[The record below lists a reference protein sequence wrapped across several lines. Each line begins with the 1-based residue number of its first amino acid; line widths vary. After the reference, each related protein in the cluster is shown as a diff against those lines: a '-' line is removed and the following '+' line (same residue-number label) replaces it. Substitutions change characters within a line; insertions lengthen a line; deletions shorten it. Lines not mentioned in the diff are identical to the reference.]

1 MFPNVFAVRRRVAH
15 LAAFIMLYAVSS
27 TVTALAQSVPPPP
40 PATATP
46 AQAAPSTPAQ
56 AVTAQTAAAPKPKPE
71 PKPKAKPT
79 LNTTAN
85 PPSTSGAASTGP
97 TTLPPITVREL
108 SVVTPPLSRPTN
120 QGSGQAIVVSP
131 TTVPTPSDESAS
143 STTVITASD
152 IEAHQ
157 LRTVSDALA
166 TVPGLN
172 VAQSGGPG
180 GQTSIFL
187 RGTNSN
193 HVKVL
198 IDGIDVSDPSNP
210 NGSFDFGQLLT
221 GDIERIEILRGP
233 QSGLYGS
240 DAIGGVISITTKSGN
255 GPPKVM
261 LSTES
266 GSFGTTNER
275 ASLSG
280 SQADFNYVFNVQH
293 FQSASTPV
301 TPSYDLAPGE
311 KRNNDF
317 YDNWTYSTKLGAKL
331 SDTLAVNV
339 VGRYTDS
346 KLYYTN
352 DDFVD
357 FFPLS
362 FAEPI
367 PSTQTDHQFAGRA
380 ELVWSPFAGFKNFFG
395 VNYTNSWT
403 WNFDPNADT
412 GLPSPTVLPSTTT
425 LGTRVK
431 EDYRGELQVAPGQLF
446 IFGAEDQNETLRT
459 NSSSI
464 IDPITFDET
473 FFTTYAERRNDAGW
487 LELQNQLTKQ
497 FYLVSN
503 IRYDANED
511 FGDHTTFRVA
521 PVYIVPQIDT
531 KLKASYGTGFKAPT
545 LEDLYVNYL
554 PFFVANPNLKP
565 EESSGWDAGFE
576 QPIANDR
583 FRFGS
588 TYFRNDLKNLIET
601 VITPTP
607 GVESLGNIDTAST
620 YGFENF
626 AAWQVNSRLRLRAD
640 YTYTVAIADSTPGCT
655 SPPCAGQELLRR
667 PKNKASL
674 TANWQVM
681 DRLSFS
687 STLLYVGSWYD
698 IARQTTAPD
707 GFNPYVK
714 APGFTTVN
722 LAANYALRDDVTVF
736 ARIDNLF
743 NQQYEDPLGFQKQ
756 GFGAFAGIRLTAGGT
771 PSSGLPLAAASA
783 AGAMP
788 PSPMPRS
795 QGVTW

>member
-1 MFPNVFAVRRRVAH
+1 MLSNVFAARRRVAQ
-15 LAAFIMLYAVSS
+15 LAVSVTLYVFSS
-27 TVTALAQSVPPPP
+27 TVTALAQSAPPQP
-40 PATATP
+40 PAAST
-46 AQAAPSTPAQ
+46 QAAPSTPTQ
-56 AVTAQTAAAPKPKPE
+56 AAPAQTTAAPKPKP
-71 PKPKAKPT
+71 KPT
-79 LNTTAN
+79 SNATAN
-85 PPSTSGAASTGP
+85 PPSTSGAASTGG
-97 TTLPPITVREL
+97 TSLPQISVREL
-108 SVVTPPLSRPTN
+108 SVVTPPPSSPTN

-152 IEAHQ
+152 IEAQ
-157 LRTVSDALA
+157 QFRTVSDALA

-172 VAQSGGPG
+172 VVQSGGPG
-180 GQTSIFL
+180 GQTSVFL

-210 NGSFDFGQLLT
+210 NGSYDFGQLLT

-255 GPPKVM
+255 GPPKVTF
-261 LSTES
+261 STEG

-280 SQADFNYVFNVQH
+280 SQANFNYVFNVEH

-317 YDNWTYSTKLGAKL
+317 YDNWTYSTKLGAQL
-331 SDTLAVNV
+331 SDTVAVNV

-346 KLYYTN
+346 KLNFTN

-367 PSTQTDHQFAGRA
+367 PSTQIDHQFAGRA
-380 ELVWSPFAGFKNFFG
+380 ELVWSPSAVFKNFFG

-403 WNFDPNADT
+403 WNFDPNTDT
-412 GLPSPTVLPSTTT
+412 GVPSPTVLPPTTT

-459 NSSSI
+459 NSSSFS
-464 IDPITFDET
+464 DPITGDET
-473 FFTTYAERRNDAGW
+473 FFETTAQRRNDAGW

-503 IRYDANED
+503 IRYDINEQ
-511 FGDHTTFRVA
+511 FGDHTTFREA
-521 PVYIVPQIDT
+521 PVFIVPQTDT
-531 KLKASYGTGFKAPT
+531 KLKASYGTGFKAPS
-545 LEDLYVNYL
+545 LEDLYVNFP
-554 PFFVANPNLKP
+554 PFFQANPNLKP

-601 VITPTP
+601 VVTPNP
-607 GVESLGNIDTAST
+607 PVESLGNIDEATT
-620 YGFENF
+620 HGFENF
-626 AAWQVNSRLRLRAD
+626 AAWRVNSRLNLRAD
-640 YTYTVAIADSTPGCT
+640 YTYTIAIADSTPGCT

-681 DRLSFS
+681 DKLSFS

-707 GFNPYVK
+707 GIEPYVK
-714 APGFTTVN
+714 APGFTTMN

-771 PSSGLPLAAASA
+771 PSSSPPPAASSA
-783 AGAMP
+783 ASVLP
-788 PSPMPRS
+788 PSPTPRS

>member
-1 MFPNVFAVRRRVAH
+1 MSSNVFAARRRVAH
-15 LAAFIMLYAVSS
+15 IAVSVALYAFSA
-27 TVTALAQSVPPPP
+27 TVTALAQSAPPQP
-40 PATATP
+40 PATST
-46 AQAAPSTPAQ
+46 QAAPSTPTQ
-56 AVTAQTAAAPKPKPE
+56 AVPAQTTAKPKPKPTSN
-71 PKPKAKPT
+71 A
-79 LNTTAN
+79 TAN
-85 PPSTSGAASTGP
+85 PPSTSGTASTGG
-97 TTLPPITVREL
+97 TSLPPITVREL
-108 SVVTPPLSRPTN
+108 SVVTPPPSSPTN

-143 STTVITASD
+143 STTVITSSD

-157 LRTVSDALA
+157 FRTVSDALA

-172 VAQSGGPG
+172 VVQSGGAG
-180 GQTSIFL
+180 GQTSVFL

-210 NGSFDFGQLLT
+210 NSSYDFGQLLT

-255 GPPKVM
+255 GPPKVTF
-261 LSTES
+261 SAEG

-280 SQADFNYVFNVQH
+280 SQANFNYAFNVEH
-293 FQSASTPV
+293 FQSTSTPV
-301 TPSYDLAPGE
+301 TPFYDLTPGE
-311 KRNNDF
+311 HRNNNF
-317 YDNWTYSTKLGAKL
+317 YDNWTYSTKLGAQL
-331 SDTLAVNV
+331 SDTVAVNV

-346 KLYYTN
+346 KLNFTN
-352 DDFVD
+352 DDFFD

-367 PSTQTDHQFAGRA
+367 QSTQVDHQFAGRA

-395 VNYTNSWT
+395 VNYMNSYT
-403 WNFDPNADT
+403 WNLDPNADT
-412 GLPSPTVLPSTTT
+412 GLVSPTVLPPTTN

-431 EDYRGELQVAPGQLF
+431 EDYRGELQVAPGQLLV
-446 IFGAEDQNETLRT
+446 FGVEDQNETLRT
-459 NSSSI
+459 DSSSMF
-464 IDPITFDET
+464 DPSFTNET
-473 FFTTYAERRNDAGW
+473 FFTTNAERRNDAGW

-503 IRYDANED
+503 VRYDINED
-511 FGDHTTFRVA
+511 FGDHATFREA
-521 PVYIVPQIDT
+521 PVFIVPQTDT
-531 KLKASYGTGFKAPT
+531 KLKASYGTGFKAPP
-545 LEDLYVNYL
+545 LEDLFVNFL
-554 PFFVANPNLKP
+554 PDFVANPNLKP
-565 EESSGWDAGFE
+565 EQSSGWDAGFE

-588 TYFRNDLKNLIET
+588 TYFRNDIKNLIET
-601 VITPTP
+601 VITPMP
-607 GVESLGNIDTAST
+607 GVESLGNIDEATT
-620 YGFENF
+620 HGFENF
-626 AAWQVNSRLRLRAD
+626 AAWRVNSRLNLRAD
-640 YTYTVAIADSTPGCT
+640 YTYTIAIADSTPGCT

-681 DRLSFS
+681 DQLSFS

-698 IARQTTAPD
+698 IGRQTTAPD
-707 GFNPYVK
+707 GFEPYIK
-714 APGFTTVN
+714 APGYTTVN

-736 ARIDNLF
+736 ARIDNLL
-743 NQQYEDPLGFQKQ
+743 NKQYEDPSGFLRP

-771 PSSGLPLAAASA
+771 PSSSPPTAASSA
-783 AGAMP
+783 AGMVP
-788 PSPMPRS
+788 PSPTPRS
-795 QGVTW
+795 QGATW